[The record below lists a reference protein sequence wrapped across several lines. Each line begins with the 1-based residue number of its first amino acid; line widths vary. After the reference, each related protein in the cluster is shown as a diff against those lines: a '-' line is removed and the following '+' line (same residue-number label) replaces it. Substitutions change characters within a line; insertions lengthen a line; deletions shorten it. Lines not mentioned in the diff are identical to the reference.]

1 MRRTSLL
8 LNDLKNF
15 QNINGNRGEIMQATG
30 FRDPLTQKVLVVLA
44 ILVIIFL
51 TLFASTM

>member
-1 MRRTSLL
+1 MKRTSQL

-15 QNINGNRGEIMQATG
+15 REIEVNGGEIMQATG
-30 FRDPLTQKVLVVLA
+30 FRDPFIQKVLVVLA

-51 TLFASTM
+51 TLFASSM

>member
-1 MRRTSLL
+1 MRTSPL

-15 QNINGNRGEIMQATG
+15 RDIEVNGGEIMQATG
-30 FRDPLTQKVLVVLA
+30 FRDPFTQKVLVVLA

-51 TLFASTM
+51 TLFASIM

>member
-1 MRRTSLL
+1 MKRTSLL

-15 QNINGNRGEIMQATG
+15 RDIEVNGGEIMQATG
-30 FRDPLTQKVLVVLA
+30 FRDPFIQKVIVVLA

-51 TLFASTM
+51 TLFANTM